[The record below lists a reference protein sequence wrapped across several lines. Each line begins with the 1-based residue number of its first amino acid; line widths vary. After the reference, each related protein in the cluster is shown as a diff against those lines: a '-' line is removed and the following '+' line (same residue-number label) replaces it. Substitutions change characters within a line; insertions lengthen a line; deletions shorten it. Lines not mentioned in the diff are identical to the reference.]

1 MREHPSIAGDA
12 APPPAPRRE
21 RGARSGHPQV
31 SRDGSGE
38 PVPQRRGARAGP
50 RPFRPRDLAPSRRE
64 HHAPYLERFQ
74 QSPRGAILIHPSKQS
89 TLRASISSA
98 FRKPTFLESYLALPI
113 QLPVT
118 GAAQI
123 SEGVRR
129 EDKAFILNAER
140 IVSAELGYL
149 NQESDYFVVD
159 TSFFYNRVSSLIR
172 AVAFNN
178 NF

>member
-1 MREHPSIAGDA
+1 M
-12 APPPAPRRE
+12 
-21 RGARSGHPQV
+21 
-31 SRDGSGE
+31 
-38 PVPQRRGARAGP
+38 
-50 RPFRPRDLAPSRRE
+50 APSRRE